1 MRDPLWERVGRVGK
15 GGQGEMGGCS
25 LPNNQLARSLCRW
38 VRQATT
44 NQEFAIT
51 MTKDCWNQIGT
62 MGDRSCPEL
71 ETFIHCHNCPVYSTA
86 GRRLLER
93 EAPPGY
99 RDEWT
104 NLLAKEESNSDRS
117 ENLETGNTF
126 SVVIFRLGVE
136 WFALSAKLVRE
147 VIPPTTIHT
156 VPHRS
161 NQIFLGLANVGG
173 ELLLCISLSSLLG
186 LEITAPRIARSV
198 SKISGI
204 PVVYRRTIAI
214 EKAGNSWLFET
225 NEIYGIYRV
234 SPEQF
239 SNVPA
244 VNSQASKAYTQAI
257 IKLADRS
264 VNLLDDELLFYTL
277 ERRIL

>member
-1 MRDPLWERVGRVGK
+1 
-15 GGQGEMGGCS
+15 
-25 LPNNQLARSLCRW
+25 
-38 VRQATT
+38 
-44 NQEFAIT
+44 
-51 MTKDCWNQIGT
+51 MTKDCWNQIGV
-62 MGDRSCPEL
+62 MGDRTCPEL
-71 ETFIHCHNCPVYSTA
+71 KTFIHCHNCPVYSTG

-93 EAPPGY
+93 EAPPEY

-104 NLLAKEESNSDRS
+104 NLLAHQASHSDRT
-117 ENLETGNTF
+117 ETIETDQTF

-136 WFALSAKLVRE
+136 WFALSAKLFRE

-186 LEITAPRIARSV
+186 LEMTAPRSQSSV
-198 SKISGI
+198 SSISGT

-225 NEIYGIYRV
+225 DEIYGIYRV
-234 SPEQF
+234 TPDNL

-244 VNSQASKAYTQAI
+244 VNSQSSAAYTQAI

-277 ERRIL
+277 DRRVL